1 MRGREQKW
9 RRKRCVE
16 QKLIGKKGKKTNNM
30 YIKEK
35 QRRKSEWQKD
45 YNEMNGIYSKETRK
59 ELYIN

>member
-9 RRKRCVE
+9 RRIRCVE
-16 QKLIGKKGKKTNNM
+16 PKLIGKKGKKTNNM